1 MARIHPTAIIEE
13 GAQVADDVILGP
25 YTYVGPEVQIGAG
38 CRLDHGAV
46 LQGRTKLGSENHL
59 FPYAVLGSVP
69 QDKKYEGEPAALE
82 IGDRNSIR
90 EHVTI
95 HIGTEHGGGVTKIG
109 SDNLIMAGAHV
120 GHDCLVGSHC
130 VLANYT
136 GLAGHV
142 VVEDYAILGGQTG
155 VHQFVRVGAHVMT
168 SGGSKIGQ
176 DVPPFTIAQG
186 YPARLRGINLVGLR
200 RRGYSDQTVRL
211 LRKAY
216 RSLFMKDV
224 PRFEDALAAAR
235 EEFGASREVMQ
246 MVEFIEAAQRS
257 DRNCMRHGGR
267 VNLGN
272 GEGEP
277 ARARAGAGGDEEE

>member
-25 YTYVGPEVQIGAG
+25 YTYVGPEVSIGAG
-38 CRLDHGAV
+38 SRLDHGVV
-46 LQGRTKLGSENHL
+46 LQGRTTLGEGNHL

-82 IGDRNSIR
+82 IGDRNTIR

-95 HIGTEHGGGVTKIG
+95 HIGTEHGGGLTKIG

-120 GHDCLVGSHC
+120 GHDCSVGNHC

-155 VHQFVRVGAHVMT
+155 IHQFVRVGAHVMT
-168 SGGSKIGQ
+168 SGGSKISQ
-176 DVPPFTIAQG
+176 HVPPFTVAQG
-186 YPARLRGINLVGLR
+186 YPARIRGINHVGLR
-200 RRGYSDQTVRL
+200 RRGFSDQTIRL

-216 RSLFMKDV
+216 RSLFMSEI
-224 PRFEDALAAAR
+224 PRFEDALAAVR
-235 EEFGASREVMQ
+235 EEYSKSHEVMHL
-246 MVEFIEAAQRS
+246 VEFIETARRS

-267 VNLGN
+267 GAN
-272 GEGEP
+272 GEE
-277 ARARAGAGGDEEE
+277 DEG